1 MNSCSANLSIY
12 PPNINPL
19 GAPYSQWIQN
29 WWQWILAIPKWCNPA
44 MDPTGIHASID
55 QPDDAVFFLCQT
67 MEGVKPF
74 PIRRIQIPAGKSI
87 FMPILNWVSILHEDG
102 ESDEELIYKA
112 KKRMDLVG
120 GLSVTVNGRRLE
132 GLEKLRFQSPIFD
145 IFLEEKNL
153 LDLKPGKI
161 RLVSD
166 GFWLFSE
173 PLFNNIEMTSFGS
186 CSSGA
191 TQISVRYLIN
201 VN

>member
-1 MNSCSANLSIY
+1 MNSCSANFRIY
-12 PPNINPL
+12 PVNVNPL
-19 GAPYSQWIQN
+19 GVPYSQWILK

-44 MDPTGIHASID
+44 TDSTGAHASIG
-55 QPDDAVFFLCQT
+55 QLDDAVFFLCQT

-74 PIRRIQIPAGKSI
+74 PSRRIRIPSGKSI

-102 ESDEELIYKA
+102 ESDEELKFQA

-120 GLSVTVNGRRLE
+120 HLGVTVNGRRLE
-132 GLEKLRFQSPIFD
+132 GLEKHRFQSAIFE
-145 IFLEEKNL
+145 IFLEQNNL
-153 LDLKPGKI
+153 LDLKPGMI

-173 PLFNNIEMTSFGS
+173 PLFNNVEMTSFGS

-191 TQISVRYLIN
+191 TQISVKYLIE